1 MINKNLLNQMQ
12 KKLAKI
18 QEDLANEEVTGTAGG
33 GVVTVVANGQQEL
46 RSVKIAPEA
55 IDPDDVE
62 MLEDLVLAAANEALG
77 KSRDLASQRLG
88 GLTGGMKIPGF

>member
-1 MINKNLLNQMQ
+1 VINKNLLNQMQ

-46 RSVKIAPEA
+46 RSVKISPEA
-55 IDPDDVE
+55 IDPEDVE

-77 KSRDLASQRLG
+77 KSRELAAQRMG
-88 GLTGGMKIPGF
+88 SLTGGMKIPGF